1 MPQFCDRLLN
11 T

>member
-1 MPQFCDRLLN
+1 MDRLLN